1 MKKNK
6 AFKFRIYPTNEQK
19 VLLGKTFGCC
29 RLVFNYFLNLSN
41 KKYGEEKI
49 TLKYK
54 DYALMLNEL
63 KHEKEFLKEID
74 SISLQQELRHLD
86 TSFKNFF
93 KYKKGDPKYKRKA
106 MHYDSY
112 STMNVNNNISII
124 DNKYIK
130 LPKIGK
136 VRCKVHRIIDNS
148 YKLKSA
154 TISKEPTGKY
164 YVSILFEYEE
174 KSIDYKIDEKKIIG
188 LDYQMKNLF
197 ISVDDNIK
205 TNEEFLKLYRKNEKR
220 LHFLQQ
226 TLSRRQKPNH
236 QKDIKSSKRY
246 EKQRIKVAKLLEYQ
260 KNKRNA
266 YYNKLSKEIANRY
279 DIVVIEDI
287 DMQEMAKENSL
298 NSKATYD
305 NGWGIFRKMLKY
317 KLENLGKK
325 LIIVDKYFPSSKIC
339 NVCGNKNELLTI
351 KEKIWECPKCHTL
364 HNRDINASINLKKE
378 GLRIYN
384 S

>member
-6 AFKFRIYPTNEQK
+6 AFKFRIYPTSEQK

-29 RLVFNYFLNLSN
+29 RLVFNYFLSLST
-41 KKYGEEKI
+41 KKYEEEKI

-54 DYALMLNEL
+54 DYALMLNDL
-63 KHEKEFLKEID
+63 KREKEFLKEID
-74 SISLQQELRHLD
+74 SISLQKELRHLAD
-86 TSFKNFF
+86 SFNNFF
-93 KYKKGDPKYKRKA
+93 KYKKGYPKYKRKA
-106 MHYDSY
+106 MHNDSY
-112 STMNVNNNISII
+112 STMNVNDNIEIL
-124 DNKYIK
+124 NKKYIK

-136 VRCKVHRIIDNS
+136 VQCKVHRDIASD
-148 YKLKSA
+148 YQLKSA
-154 TISKEPTGKY
+154 TISRVSSGKY
-164 YVSILFEYEE
+164 YVSVLYEYEKE
-174 KSIDYKIDEKKIIG
+174 SINYKIDESKILG

-197 ISVDDNIK
+197 ISDDIIK
-205 TNEEFLKLYRKNEKR
+205 TNDDFLKLYIKNEKR
-220 LHFLQQ
+220 LHFLQK
-226 TLSRRQKPNH
+226 TLSRRQRPNH
-236 QKDIKSSKRY
+236 KKEIESSKRY

-260 KNKRNA
+260 KNKRND
-266 YYNKLSKEIANRY
+266 YYNKLSKEIANQY

-287 DMQEMAKENSL
+287 NMQDMSKESKL

-305 NGWGIFRKMLKY
+305 NGFGIFRNMLKY

-325 LIIVDKYFPSSKIC
+325 LIIVDKYFPSSKLC

-351 KEKIWECPKCHTL
+351 TDKTWECPNCHTV

>member
-6 AFKFRIYPTNEQK
+6 AFKFRIYPTSEQK

-29 RLVFNYFLNLSN
+29 RLVFNYFLNLST
-41 KKYGEEKI
+41 KKYDEEKI

-54 DYALMLNEL
+54 DYALMLNDL
-63 KHEKEFLKEID
+63 KREKEFLKEID
-74 SISLQQELRHLD
+74 SISLQQELRHLAD
-86 TSFKNFF
+86 SFNNFF
-93 KYKKGDPKYKRKA
+93 KYKKGYPKYKRKA
-106 MHYDSY
+106 MHNDSY
-112 STMNVNNNISII
+112 STMNVNDNIEIL
-124 DNKYIK
+124 DKKYIK

-136 VRCKVHRIIDNS
+136 VQCKVHRDITND
-148 YKLKSA
+148 YQLKSA
-154 TISKEPTGKY
+154 TISRVPSGKY
-164 YVSILFEYEE
+164 YVSVLYEYEKE
-174 KSIDYKIDEKKIIG
+174 PISYKIDESKILG

-197 ISVDDNIK
+197 ISDDIIK
-205 TNEEFLKLYRKNEKR
+205 TNDDFLKLYIKNEKR
-220 LHFLQQ
+220 LHLLQKA
-226 TLSRRQKPNH
+226 LSRRQKPNY
-236 QKDIKSSKRY
+236 KKGIESSKRY

-260 KNKRNA
+260 KNKRSD
-266 YYNKLSKEIANRY
+266 YYNKLSKEIANQY

-287 DMQEMAKENSL
+287 NMQDMAKESKL

-305 NGWGIFRKMLKY
+305 NGFGIFRKMLKY

-325 LIIVDKYFPSSKIC
+325 LIIVDKYFPSSKLC
-339 NVCGNKNELLTI
+339 NVCGHKNELLSITD
-351 KEKIWECPKCHTL
+351 KTWECPNCHTV

>member
-6 AFKFRIYPTNEQK
+6 AFKFRIYPTSEQM

-29 RLVFNYFLNLSN
+29 RLVFNYFLNLST
-41 KKYGEEKI
+41 KKYEEEKI

-54 DYALMLNEL
+54 DYALMLNDL
-63 KHEKEFLKEID
+63 KREKEFLKEID
-74 SISLQQELRHLD
+74 SISLQQELRHLAD
-86 TSFKNFF
+86 SFNNFF
-93 KYKKGDPKYKRKA
+93 KYKKGYPKYKRKA
-106 MHYDSY
+106 MHNDSY
-112 STMNVNNNISII
+112 STMNVNDNIEIL
-124 DNKYIK
+124 DKKYIK
-130 LPKIGK
+130 IPKIGK
-136 VRCKVHRIIDNS
+136 VKCKVHRDITSD
-148 YKLKSA
+148 YQLKSA
-154 TISKEPTGKY
+154 TISRVPSGKY
-164 YVSILFEYEE
+164 YVSVLYEYEKE
-174 KSIDYKIDEKKIIG
+174 PISYKIDESKILG

-197 ISVDDNIK
+197 ISDDIIK
-205 TNEEFLKLYRKNEKR
+205 TNDDFLKLYRKNEKR

-226 TLSRRQKPNH
+226 TLSRRQKPNY
-236 QKDIKSSKRY
+236 KKEIESSKRY

-260 KNKRNA
+260 KNKRND

-287 DMQEMAKENSL
+287 NMQDMAKESEL

-305 NGWGIFRKMLKY
+305 NGFGIFRNMLKY
-317 KLENLGKK
+317 KLEDLGKK
-325 LIIVDKYFPSSKIC
+325 LIIVDKYYPSSKLC
-339 NVCGNKNELLTI
+339 NVCGHKNELLTI
-351 KEKIWECPKCHTL
+351 TDKTWECPNCHTV

>member
-6 AFKFRIYPTNEQK
+6 AFRFRIYPTSEQK

-29 RLVFNYFLNLSN
+29 RLVFNYFLNLST
-41 KKYGEEKI
+41 KKYDEEKI

-54 DYALMLNEL
+54 DYALMLNDL
-63 KHEKEFLKEID
+63 KREKEFLKEMD
-74 SISLQQELRHLD
+74 SISLQQELRHLAD
-86 TSFKNFF
+86 SFNNFF
-93 KYKKGDPKYKRKA
+93 KYKKGYPKYKRKA
-106 MHYDSY
+106 MHNDSY
-112 STMNVNNNISII
+112 STMNVNDNIEIL
-124 DNKYIK
+124 DKKYIK

-136 VRCKVHRIIDNS
+136 VQCKVHRDITSDYQI
-148 YKLKSA
+148 KSA
-154 TISKEPTGKY
+154 TISRVPSGKY
-164 YVSILFEYEE
+164 YVSVLYEYEKE
-174 KSIDYKIDEKKIIG
+174 PISYKIDESKILG

-197 ISVDDNIK
+197 ISDDIIK
-205 TNEEFLKLYRKNEKR
+205 TNDVFLKLYIKNEKR
-220 LHFLQQ
+220 LHFLQK

-236 QKDIKSSKRY
+236 KKEIESSKRY

-260 KNKRNA
+260 KNKRND
-266 YYNKLSKEIANRY
+266 YYNKLSKEIANQY

-287 DMQEMAKENSL
+287 NMQDMAKESKL

-305 NGWGIFRKMLKY
+305 NGFGIFRNMLKY
-317 KLENLGKK
+317 KLEDLGKK
-325 LIIVDKYFPSSKIC
+325 LIIVDKYYPSSKLC
-339 NVCGNKNELLTI
+339 NVCGHKNELLTI
-351 KEKIWECPKCHTL
+351 TDKTWECPNCHTV

>member
-6 AFKFRIYPTNEQK
+6 AFRFRIYPTSEQK

-29 RLVFNYFLNLSN
+29 RLVFNYFLNLST
-41 KKYGEEKI
+41 KKYDEEKI

-54 DYALMLNEL
+54 DYALMLNDL
-63 KHEKEFLKEID
+63 KREKEFLKEID
-74 SISLQQELRHLD
+74 SISLQQELRHLAD
-86 TSFKNFF
+86 SFNNFF
-93 KYKKGDPKYKRKA
+93 KYKKGYPKYKRKA
-106 MHYDSY
+106 MHKDSY
-112 STMNVNNNISII
+112 STMNVNDNIEIL
-124 DNKYIK
+124 DKKYIK

-136 VRCKVHRIIDNS
+136 VQCKVHRDITSD
-148 YKLKSA
+148 YHLKSA
-154 TISKEPTGKY
+154 TISRVPSGKY
-164 YVSILFEYEE
+164 YVSVLYEYEKE
-174 KSIDYKIDEKKIIG
+174 PISYKIDESKILG

-197 ISVDDNIK
+197 ISDDIIK
-205 TNEEFLKLYRKNEKR
+205 TNDDFLKLYIKNEKR
-220 LHFLQQ
+220 LHFLQK

-236 QKDIKSSKRY
+236 KKEIESSKRY

-260 KNKRNA
+260 KNKRND
-266 YYNKLSKEIANRY
+266 YYNKLSKEIANQY

-287 DMQEMAKENSL
+287 NMQDMAKESKL

-305 NGWGIFRKMLKY
+305 NGFGIFRNILKC
-317 KLENLGKK
+317 KLEDLGKK
-325 LIIVDKYFPSSKIC
+325 LIIVDKYYPSSKLC
-339 NVCGNKNELLTI
+339 NVCRHKNELLTI
-351 KEKIWECPKCHTL
+351 TDKTWECPNCHTV